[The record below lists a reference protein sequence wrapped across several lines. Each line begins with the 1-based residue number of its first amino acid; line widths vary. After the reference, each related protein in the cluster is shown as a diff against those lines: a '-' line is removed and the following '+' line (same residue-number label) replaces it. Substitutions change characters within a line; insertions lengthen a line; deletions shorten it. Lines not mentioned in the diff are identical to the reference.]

1 MVYAHTP
8 LLHVRLNQSTI
19 YMYIYCQ
26 RQHLF
31 LWAPKLSSTLITHFA
46 MSDPNFYI
54 ETPRLYISYFLPTSP
69 KHCAFLVELY
79 NSPLFLSTEGKTGIY
94 NDVQARER
102 IETRFLAEHK
112 RNGYGTYLVSLKTT
126 PETSFAGSK
135 PVGSVSLMKGDTITA
150 PDLGYSIIPEMNGK
164 GYATESSK
172 ALLDYA
178 RKELGVTEVFGFFDA
193 NNAHSRRVMEKVGL
207 EDRGNVKL
215 AAFGGVESA
224 VYALPGMKDL
234 KDYGVA

>member
-1 MVYAHTP
+1 
-8 LLHVRLNQSTI
+8 
-19 YMYIYCQ
+19 
-26 RQHLF
+26 
-31 LWAPKLSSTLITHFA
+31 

-54 ETPRLYISYFLPTSP
+54 ETPRLYISYFLPTCP
-69 KHCAFLVELY
+69 EHCAFLVELY

-94 NDVQARER
+94 TDDQARER
-102 IETRFLAEHK
+102 IGTRFLAEHK

-126 PETSFAGSK
+126 PTTSFAESK
-135 PVGSVSLMKGDTITA
+135 PIGSVSLMKGDSFTA

-178 RKELGVTEVFGFFDA
+178 RRELGVTEVFGFFNA

-207 EDRGNVKL
+207 EDRGVVKL

-224 VYALPGMKDL
+224 VYALPGMGDL
-234 KDYGVA
+234 KGYGVA